1 MRYLYKVVTTTIEGS
16 EGMESLSQCF
26 ISSDLE
32 KIENE
37 KPITE
42 KDVRDADV
50 AFLSYMSYENLGP
63 LSLEELEVLRK
74 FKIIG

>member
-1 MRYLYKVVTTTIEGS
+1 MRYLYKVVTTTIEGG

-26 ISSDLE
+26 ISSDLK

-42 KDVRDADV
+42 QEVRDADV
-50 AFLSYMSYENLGP
+50 PFLSYVSYENLGP
-63 LSLEELEVLRK
+63 LSFEELEVLRK
-74 FKIIG
+74 FKIVG

>member
-1 MRYLYKVVTTTIEGS
+1 MRYLYKVLTTTIEGG

-26 ISSDLE
+26 ISSDVE
-32 KIENE
+32 SIENE

-50 AFLSYMSYENLGP
+50 PFLSYTTYENLG
-63 LSLEELEVLRK
+63 SLTVEELEVLRK
-74 FKIIG
+74 FKIVG